1 MKVFIIILL
10 FIFTSYSADFVSD
23 SLLNKVE
30 KKYNKF
36 AKNRF
41 IALNNLLQKLQTADT
56 KTKLEKVNDFFNS
69 VKYSDDKDIYGI
81 NDYWASPY
89 EFLARDRGDCED
101 YAIAKFLH

>member
-1 MKVFIIILL
+1 MI
-10 FIFTSYSADFVSD
+10 
-23 SLLNKVE
+23 
-30 KKYNKF
+30 
-36 AKNRF
+36 
-41 IALNNLLQKLQTADT
+41 
-56 KTKLEKVNDFFNS
+56 FFNS